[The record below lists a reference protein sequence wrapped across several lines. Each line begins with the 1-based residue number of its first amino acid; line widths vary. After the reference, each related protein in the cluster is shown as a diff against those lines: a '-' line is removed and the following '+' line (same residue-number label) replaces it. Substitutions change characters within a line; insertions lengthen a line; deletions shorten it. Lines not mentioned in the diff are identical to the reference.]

1 MKLFAQFMGCALLGL
16 MLLTSAGTARAQT
29 EVTAEQAFE
38 RMSALVGH
46 WQTEVGGRPL
56 SIDIRLSAGGSAL
69 VETWT
74 LSSSRESL
82 TIYTRDGDR
91 LLATHYCPQGNQPRL
106 RFDGADAEGRY
117 HFAFVDGGNLQDPQG
132 QHQHALW
139 TRLDDPNQFT
149 RGEIYLPNGAT
160 TETAEASE
168 DLLVF
173 RRVAAEQDES
183 AATGG

>member
-1 MKLFAQFMGCALLGL
+1 MGCALLGL
-16 MLLTSAGTARAQT
+16 LLLISAGTARGQT
-29 EVTAEQAFE
+29 AVTAEQAFE
-38 RMSALVGH
+38 RLSTLVGR
-46 WQTEVGGRPL
+46 WQANVGERMI
-56 SIDIRLSAGGSAL
+56 SVDIRLSAAGSAL

-106 RFDGADAEGRY
+106 RFEGADAEGRY
-117 HFAFVDGGNLQDPQG
+117 RFAFVDGGNLQDPQR

-139 TRLDDPNQFT
+139 TRFDDANQFT
-149 RGEIYLPNGAT
+149 RSEIYLPNGAT
-160 TETAEASE
+160 AEAAEVSE

-173 RRVAAEQDES
+173 RRVVSEPDAS
-183 AATGG
+183 TATVGRH